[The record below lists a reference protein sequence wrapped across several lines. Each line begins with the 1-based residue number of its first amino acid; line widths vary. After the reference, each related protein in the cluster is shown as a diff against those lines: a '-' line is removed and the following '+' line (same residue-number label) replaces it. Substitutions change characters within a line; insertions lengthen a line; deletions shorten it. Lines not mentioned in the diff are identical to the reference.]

1 MKKFMNLPWDD
12 QIIEK
17 ELIDYRWEIVTVHFE
32 NSKERFR
39 AMKID
44 DSETII
50 KESMHDTKE
59 MAEAYIAQQS

>member
-1 MKKFMNLPWDD
+1 MNLPWDD

-32 NSKERFR
+32 DSKERFR

>member
-1 MKKFMNLPWDD
+1 MNLPWDD

-32 NSKERFR
+32 NSKEKFR

>member
-32 NSKERFR
+32 KETKRYR
-39 AMKID
+39 AIKLD
-44 DSETII
+44 ANNTII
-50 KESMHDTKE
+50 AESTHDTEAAAK
-59 MAEAYIAQQS
+59 AYIKRQ